1 MRFRYDPARTFGQN
15 WIGAFVAYIVID
27 GLCAGLGMGVPLFCI
42 LLGFSVGWFG
52 AVRAWHFVPG
62 HVGAMK
68 RSLRYALITS
78 LVTFV
83 ITAAIWGRL
92 VPMLFNPVVNPGNMG
107 LPLLLYEPR
116 ASLIG
121 WLVLMI
127 IVSPF
132 LQFLMTVFGS
142 FVTLLFV
149 FNRWPDGPPPS
160 VR

>member
-1 MRFRYDPARTFGQN
+1 MRFKYDPARTFGQKAV
-15 WIGAFVAYIVID
+15 GAFIAYAVID
-27 GLCAGLGMGVPLFCI
+27 VLCAALGMGVPLFCI

-68 RSLRYALITS
+68 RSLRYALLTS

-83 ITAAIWGRL
+83 IMVAVWGRL
-92 VPMLFNPVVNPGNMG
+92 IPLVFHPVINPGNMG
-107 LPLLLYEPR
+107 LPLLLYEPK

-127 IVSPF
+127 VVSPF
-132 LQFLMTVFGS
+132 LQFVMTAFGS
-142 FVTLLFV
+142 YVTFLFL
-149 FNRWPDGPPPS
+149 FWKWPEGPPR
-160 VR
+160 VA

>member
-15 WIGAFVAYIVID
+15 WVGAFIAYIVID
-27 GLCAGLGMGVPLFCI
+27 GLCVGLGMGVPLFCI
-42 LLGFSVGWFG
+42 LLGFSVGGFG

-62 HVGAMK
+62 QIGAMK
-68 RSLRYALITS
+68 RSLRYALLTT

-83 ITAAIWGRL
+83 IMAIIWGRL

-107 LPLLLYEPR
+107 LPLLLYEPK

-127 IVSPF
+127 LISPF
-132 LQFLMTVFGS
+132 LQFQMTVLGS
-142 FVTLLFV
+142 FVTFLFL
-149 FNRWPDGPPPS
+149 FSRWPEGPPR
-160 VR
+160 VA